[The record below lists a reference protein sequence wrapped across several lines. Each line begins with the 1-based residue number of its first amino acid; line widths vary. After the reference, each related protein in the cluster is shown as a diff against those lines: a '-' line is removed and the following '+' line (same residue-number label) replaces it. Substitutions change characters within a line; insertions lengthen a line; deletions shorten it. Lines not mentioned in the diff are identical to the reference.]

1 MSKRVILV
9 ICNGVHS
16 IVFHAV
22 LDRAGFLCCFG
33 RNPDSRT
40 LCQLWSFEKSDGSR
54 ADNAKSDNSVQ
65 YSQRNIDRFVL
76 GYLGGMIILTK
87 LYILAIG
94 CTVHMDSHILADSK
108 TSPGKKAMRHKW
120 APQ

>member
-40 LCQLWSFEKSDGSR
+40 LCQLWSFEKSDGPR
-54 ADNAKSDNSVQ
+54 TDNAKSDNCG
-65 YSQRNIDRFVL
+65 YSIRREI
-76 GYLGGMIILTK
+76 
-87 LYILAIG
+87 
-94 CTVHMDSHILADSK
+94 
-108 TSPGKKAMRHKW
+108 
-120 APQ
+120 